1 MKALNFV
8 IGMIVGMVLLVVAVA
23 GAVLAAG
30 TLVSV
35 GQIESTLGTD
45 IFDDESSVNDLTVL
59 ELVQNLVKDL
69 QNLDGFTIEKLK
81 TDYGVK
87 IPDEISGIDITPVF
101 GYPIT
106 EVPNHLGDIVNNMTL
121 RDVGEFLDMDFE
133 TEYPDLRVLQDN
145 LDEKVNVALDNVLS
159 SIDDEKM
166 TVYTIERDFGLSL
179 GENNL
184 ITTLKHTPLSS
195 FAAVMDHLPVGTVVD
210 ADSDLFVAEG
220 AVALFIVADEFVEV
234 PAGELTSSLAD
245 EDSVAE
251 TYIAGADENGI
262 IYREMRYVMN
272 DDGTYEPDNSCYAS
286 SFDAAANTETYY
298 RHIVYTAYDSAATY
312 GEGTMFAVKTFLNDF
327 VSDGEG
333 GFVLA
338 DGGFF
343 TLDNVFT
350 DLDGTTLNAYILSD
364 ASVVKEGGLDLA
376 ALELYV
382 SVTNDDDTTSLRP
395 ADTFGVD
402 PAVTVDDDTR
412 LDDNF
417 TGWVRIHVG
426 DADPAMQVIAGETI
440 STISGATDAI
450 TALKLG
456 EVLDI
461 DESSAKILQTLADT
475 PINKMSDALDT
486 ITLADATEIVISEYE
501 KAGNGS
507 YVFVANDGTVGGE
520 AVKDGEKYLG
530 YFTLYNPTVHTGEI
544 IMRYDRT
551 VGDGDAS
558 VALQR
563 LAGTTIPNI
572 SAAFS
577 DMVLGDALNVDV
589 DRFAPASTLEKG
601 ETYFIFGENGYPVR
615 VVYGVDAV
623 PADTEFFVR
632 TYEGESNAVLKQ
644 LAYVNIND
652 VSAAMD
658 DIIEN
663 TLLSD
668 IIEVTEYTVIE
679 VTDVSSDPDASSEQ
693 WFFEHDAVYTVG
705 TGEDAK
711 HYTFVYDGNGKYYMT
726 DVVYLSVT
734 NGQKAQFANGNITFS
749 YVSND
754 GYTDLSELL
763 TARGGN
769 IYFKSTEDG
778 EPVYKANPALLAYY
792 IAQSALGG
800 DAKTNALKALK
811 NTYSRVECD
820 ASAAGAIEATIYGNV
835 TDAQAQGGLYVKDE
849 GSVTG
854 STESGFSVTFG
865 GYTLYDAGNPT
876 HWGAE
881 LFFKYSDGFYPASPE
896 VIENGGY
903 KLYTYAPGSFTE
915 ASDPTGSDEEYYVK
929 LAAKTE
935 DGRTEADGSTLLNLY
950 YFTLIDENFEESYTV
965 YANRECD
972 TVYVKDEG
980 GEWVKVG
987 SEWVAFDEND
997 PEHEGLD
1004 RFNAVIGYI
1013 GNSAANDGGGE
1024 LDRLSHT
1031 AVTNTIEEKSPTIL
1045 ITLLQRQVTIG
1056 SLNDTIDTLT
1066 IGELMEIEPGS
1077 VFDNDVLRNATIE
1090 NLSEKVSSL
1099 FTDMTIGTLLEY
1111 ANVSVS
1117 SEIAY
1122 ILQDVKIADFFGAL
1136 EYQNG
1141 QLTVNMVKLFG
1152 IA

>member
-220 AVALFIVADEFVEV
+220 AVALFVVTDEFVEV

-245 EDSVAE
+245 EGSVAE

-350 DLDGTTLNAYILSD
+350 DLDGTTLNTYILSD

-382 SVTNDDDTTSLRP
+382 SVTNDDNTTSLRP

-402 PAVTVDDDTR
+402 PAATVNDDTR

-486 ITLADATEIVISEYE
+486 ITLADATDIAMSEYTPL
-501 KAGNGS
+501 ADGA
-507 YVFVANDGTVGGE
+507 YVLTADG
-520 AVKDGEKYLG
+520 Y
-530 YFTLYNPTVHTGEI
+530 YTLYNPSDASHAGLQ
-544 IMRYDRT
+544 RYDKT
-551 VGDGDAS
+551 S
-558 VALQR
+558 VEGESSQALQR
-563 LAGTTIPNI
+563 LANVTIPNI

-577 DMVLGDALNVDV
+577 GMVLGDALNIEVDT
-589 DRFAPASTLEKG
+589 FAPVEGALIGG
-601 ETYFIFGENGYPVR
+601 ETYYIFNELGYPER
-615 VVYGVDAV
+615 VVYEDGKSDPDA
-623 PADTEFFVR
+623 AYFER
-632 TYEGESNAVLKQ
+632 TSEGEGNAVLKQ
-644 LAYVNIND
+644 LAYVKIDN
-652 VSAAMD
+652 VSEAMD

-668 IIEVTEYTVIE
+668 IIEVVEYAVIE
-679 VTDVSSDPDASSEQ
+679 VTDVSGDPSASYEQ

-705 TGEDAK
+705 SGEDAK
-711 HYTFVYDGNGKYYMT
+711 HHTFVYDGNGKYYMT
-726 DVVYLSVT
+726 DVVYLSAID
-734 NGQKAQFANGNITFS
+734 GQKAQFANGNITFS
-749 YVSND
+749 YVLND
-754 GYTDLSELL
+754 TYDTTVRDLIN
-763 TARGGN
+763 ARGGN

-792 IAQSALGG
+792 IAQSTLGG
-800 DAKTNALKALK
+800 DAEANALEALK
-811 NTYSRVECD
+811 NTYSRVEGESGESVTPD
-820 ASAAGAIEATIYGNV
+820 VPVYTNV
-835 TDAQAQGGLYVKDE
+835 AETAYGGLYVFNE
-849 GSVTG
+849 GTVADVNVS
-854 STESGFSVTFG
+854 FG

-881 LFFKYSDGFYPASPE
+881 LFFKYSDGFYPASSE

-903 KLYTYAPGSFTE
+903 TLYTYAPGSFTE

-950 YFTLIDENFEESYTV
+950 YFTLIDENFEEGYTV

-980 GEWVKVG
+980 GDWVKVG

-1013 GNSAANDGGGE
+1013 GNSAANDGGVE

-1136 EYQNG
+1136 EYQNNG
-1141 QLTVNMVKLFG
+1141 QLTVNMEKLFG
-1152 IA
+1152 IPIA

>member
-220 AVALFIVADEFVEV
+220 AVALFVVTDEFVEV

-245 EDSVAE
+245 EGSVAE
-251 TYIAGADENGI
+251 TYIASADENGI

-312 GEGTMFAVKTFLNDF
+312 GEGTVFAVKTFLNDF

-333 GFVLA
+333 GFELA

-486 ITLADATEIVISEYE
+486 ITLADATEIVISKYE
-501 KAGNGS
+501 KADNGS

-544 IMRYDRT
+544 VFRYDRT

-577 DMVLGDALNVDV
+577 GMVLGDALNIEVDT
-589 DRFAPASTLEKG
+589 FAPVEGALVGG
-601 ETYFIFGENGYPVR
+601 ETYYIFNELGYPER
-615 VVYGVDAV
+615 VVYEKGTSDPNA
-623 PADTEFFVR
+623 AYFER
-632 TYEGESNAVLKQ
+632 TSEGEGNAVLKQ
-644 LAYVNIND
+644 LAYVKIDN
-652 VSAAMD
+652 VSEAMD
-658 DIIEN
+658 GIIEN

-668 IIEVTEYTVIE
+668 IIDVVEYAVIE
-679 VTDVSSDPDASSEQ
+679 VTDVSGDPSASYER

-711 HYTFVYDGNGKYYMT
+711 HHTFVYDGNGKYYMT
-726 DVVYLSVT
+726 DVIYLPAT
-734 NGQKAQFANGNITFS
+734 NAQKDLFSNGTVTFS
-749 YVSND
+749 YVLND
-754 GYTDLSELL
+754 TYDSVIDLIN
-763 TARGGN
+763 ARGGN

-778 EPVYKANPALLAYY
+778 ETVYKTNPALLAYY

-800 DAKTNALKALK
+800 DAEKNALEALQK
-811 NTYSRVECD
+811 TYSRVEGESGESVTNVPVYTNVAED
-820 ASAAGAIEATIYGNV
+820 AY
-835 TDAQAQGGLYVKDE
+835 GGLYVFNE
-849 GSVTG
+849 GAVAG
-854 STESGFSVTFG
+854 ENVTFG
-865 GYTLYDAGNPT
+865 GYTLYDAENPT

-881 LFFKYSDGFYPASPE
+881 LYFKYSDGYYPASSE
-896 VIENGGY
+896 VVENGGY
-903 KLYTYAPGSFTE
+903 TLYTYAPGSGFAE
-915 ASDPTGSDEEYYVK
+915 ASDPTGSDDGEYYVK
-929 LAAKTE
+929 LASKTE
-935 DGRTEADGSTLLNLY
+935 DSGDTSRTVY
-950 YFTLIDENFEESYTV
+950 YYTLIDENFEERYTV
-965 YANRECD
+965 YAKRECD

-980 GEWVKVG
+980 GDWVKVG

-1013 GNSAANDGGGE
+1013 GNSAANDGGGGK
-1024 LDRLSHT
+1024 LDRLSNS

-1136 EYQNG
+1136 EYHQNG
-1141 QLTVNMVKLFG
+1141 QLTVNMAKLFG
-1152 IA
+1152 IE

>member
-121 RDVGEFLDMDFE
+121 RDVGEFLNMDFE

-220 AVALFIVADEFVEV
+220 AVALFVVTDEFVEV

-245 EDSVAE
+245 ESLVAE

-312 GEGTMFAVKTFLNDF
+312 GEGTVFAVKTFLNDF

-402 PAVTVDDDTR
+402 PAATVDDDTR

-461 DESSAKILQTLADT
+461 DENSAKILQTLADT

-486 ITLADATEIVISEYE
+486 ITLADATDIAMSEY
-501 KAGNGS
+501 
-507 YVFVANDGTVGGE
+507 VVA
-520 AVKDGEKYLG
+520 KDGAYVKVTSESGGTY
-530 YFTLYNPTVHTGEI
+530 YTLYNPTVHTGEN

-577 DMVLGDALNVDV
+577 GMVLGDALNIEVDT
-589 DRFAPASTLEKG
+589 FAPVNGTLTNG
-601 ETYFIFGENGYPVR
+601 ETYYVFNKLGYPER
-615 VVYGVDAV
+615 VVYEDGKSDPDA
-623 PADTEFFVR
+623 AYFER
-632 TYEGESNAVLKQ
+632 TREGEGNAVLKQ
-644 LAYVNIND
+644 LAYVNIDN
-652 VSAAMD
+652 VSEAMD
-658 DIIEN
+658 GIIEN

-668 IIEVTEYTVIE
+668 IIDVVEYAVIE
-679 VTDVSSDPDASSEQ
+679 VTDVSGDPSASYEQ

-705 TGEDAK
+705 TGENAK

-726 DVVYLSVT
+726 DVVYLSAT
-734 NGQKAQFANGNITFS
+734 DGQKAQFEDGNITFS
-749 YVSND
+749 YVSNG
-754 GYTDLSELL
+754 GYTDLIELL

-769 IYFKSTEDG
+769 IYFKSTEAG
-778 EPVYKANPALLAYY
+778 ETVYKTNPALLAYY
-792 IAQSALGG
+792 IAQSVSADTEDKAL
-800 DAKTNALKALK
+800 AALKA
-811 NTYSRVECD
+811 TYSRVETAD
-820 ASAAGAIEATIYGNV
+820 GDHTADIYTNV
-835 TDAQAQGGLYVKDE
+835 AETAYGGLYVFNE
-849 GSVTG
+849 GTVADRNVS
-854 STESGFSVTFG
+854 FG
-865 GYTLYDAGNPT
+865 GYTLYDAENPA

-881 LFFKYSDGFYPASPE
+881 LFFKYSDGFYPASSE
-896 VIENGGY
+896 VLENGGY
-903 KLYTYAPGSFTE
+903 TLYTYTPEDGFTE

-950 YFTLIDENFEESYTV
+950 YFTLIDENFEEGYTV

-980 GEWVKVG
+980 GDWVKVG

-1013 GNSAANDGGGE
+1013 GNSAANDGGVSVK
-1024 LDRLSHT
+1024 LDRLSNS

-1056 SLNDTIDTLT
+1056 SLNDAIDTLT

-1136 EYQNG
+1136 EYHQNG
-1141 QLTVNMVKLFG
+1141 QLTVNMGKLFG
-1152 IA
+1152 IAIA

>member
-220 AVALFIVADEFVEV
+220 AVALFVVTDEFVEV

-245 EDSVAE
+245 EGSVAE

-312 GEGTMFAVKTFLNDF
+312 GEGTVFAVKTFLNDF

-402 PAVTVDDDTR
+402 PAATVDDDTR

-486 ITLADATEIVISEYE
+486 ITLADATDIAMSEY
-501 KAGNGS
+501 
-507 YVFVANDGTVGGE
+507 VVA
-520 AVKDGEKYLG
+520 KDGAYVKVTSKSGGTY
-530 YFTLYNPTVHTGEI
+530 YTLYNPTVHTGENI
-544 IMRYDRT
+544 VRYDRT

-577 DMVLGDALNVDV
+577 EMVLGDALNIEVDT
-589 DRFAPASTLEKG
+589 FAPVEGTLTDG
-601 ETYFIFGENGYPVR
+601 ETYYVFNALGYPER
-615 VVYGVDAV
+615 VVYEDGKSDSDA
-623 PADTEFFVR
+623 AYFER
-632 TYEGESNAVLKQ
+632 TSEGEGNAVLKQ
-644 LAYVNIND
+644 LAYVKIDN
-652 VSAAMD
+652 VSEAMD
-658 DIIEN
+658 GIIEN

-668 IIEVTEYTVIE
+668 IIDVVEYAVIE
-679 VTDVSSDPDASSEQ
+679 VTDVSGDPDANYEQ

-711 HYTFVYDGNGKYYMT
+711 HHTFVYDGNGKYYMT
-726 DVVYLSVT
+726 DVVYLPAT
-734 NGQKAQFANGNITFS
+734 DGQKDLFSNDTVTFS
-749 YVSND
+749 YVLND
-754 GYTDLSELL
+754 TYDSVPALID
-763 TARGGN
+763 ARGGN
-769 IYFKSTEDG
+769 IYFMSTEDG
-778 EPVYKANPALLAYY
+778 ETVYKTNPALLAYY

-800 DAKTNALKALK
+800 DAATNALEALK
-811 NTYSRVECD
+811 ATYSRVEGVSGESVTTD
-820 ASAAGAIEATIYGNV
+820 VPVYTNV
-835 TDAQAQGGLYVKDE
+835 AETAYGGLYVFNE
-849 GSVTG
+849 GTVADRNVS
-854 STESGFSVTFG
+854 FG
-865 GYTLYDAGNPT
+865 GYTLYDAANPA

-881 LFFKYSDGFYPASPE
+881 LFFKYSDGFYLASPE
-896 VIENGGY
+896 VIENEGY
-903 KLYTYAPGSFTE
+903 TLYTYSREDGFTE

-929 LAAKTE
+929 LASKTE
-935 DGRTEADGSTLLNLY
+935 DSGDTSRTVY
-950 YFTLIDENFEESYTV
+950 YYTLIDENFEERYTV
-965 YANRECD
+965 YAKRECD

-980 GEWVKVG
+980 GTWVKAG

-1013 GNSAANDGGGE
+1013 GNSAANDGGVD

-1056 SLNDTIDTLT
+1056 SLNDTIDELT

-1136 EYQNG
+1136 EYHQNG
-1141 QLTVNMVKLFG
+1141 QLTVNMAKLFG

>member
-220 AVALFIVADEFVEV
+220 AVALFVVTDEFVEV

-245 EDSVAE
+245 EGSVAE

-262 IYREMRYVMN
+262 IYREMRYVMK

-312 GEGTMFAVKTFLNDF
+312 GEGTVFAVKTFLNDF

-350 DLDGTTLNAYILSD
+350 DLDGTTLNAHILSD
-364 ASVVKEGGLDLA
+364 TSVVGEGGIDLS
-376 ALELYV
+376 ALKLYV

-486 ITLADATEIVISEYE
+486 ITLADATDIAMSEYVV
-501 KAGNGS
+501 ADNGS

-530 YFTLYNPTVHTGEI
+530 YFTLYNPTVHTGENI
-544 IMRYDRT
+544 VRYDRT

-577 DMVLGDALNVDV
+577 GMVLGDALNIEVDT
-589 DRFAPASTLEKG
+589 FAPVEGTLVGG
-601 ETYFIFGENGYPVR
+601 ETYYIFNKLGYPER
-615 VVYGVDAV
+615 VVYEKGTSD
-623 PADTEFFVR
+623 PAAAYFER
-632 TYEGESNAVLKQ
+632 TSEGEGNAVLKQ
-644 LAYVNIND
+644 LAYVKIDN
-652 VSAAMD
+652 VSEAMD
-658 DIIEN
+658 GIIEN

-668 IIEVTEYTVIE
+668 IIDVVEYAVIE
-679 VTDVSSDPDASSEQ
+679 VTDVSDDPDANYEQ

-705 TGEDAK
+705 TSEDAK
-711 HYTFVYDGNGKYYMT
+711 HHTFVYDGNGKYYMT
-726 DVVYLSVT
+726 DVVYLSAT
-734 NGQKAQFANGNITFS
+734 GGQKAQFANGNITFS
-749 YVSND
+749 YVSNG
-754 GYTDLSELL
+754 GYTDLIELL

-778 EPVYKANPALLAYY
+778 ETVYKANPALLAYY
-792 IAQSALGG
+792 IAQSDFA
-800 DAKTNALKALK
+800 ALKG
-811 NTYSRVECD
+811 TYSRVEGESGESVTPD
-820 ASAAGAIEATIYGNV
+820 VPVYTNV
-835 TDAQAQGGLYVKDE
+835 TETADGGLYVFNE
-849 GSVTG
+849 GTVADRN
-854 STESGFSVTFG
+854 VTFG
-865 GYTLYDAGNPT
+865 GYTLYDATDPT

-881 LFFKYSDGFYPASPE
+881 LYFKYSDGYYPASSE

-903 KLYTYAPGSFTE
+903 TLHTYAPDGGFAE
-915 ASDPTGSDEEYYVK
+915 ASDPTGSDEGEYYVQ
-929 LAAKTE
+929 LASKTE
-935 DGRTEADGSTLLNLY
+935 GSGDASRTVY
-950 YFTLIDENFEESYTV
+950 YYTLIDENFEEGYTV
-965 YANRECD
+965 YAKRECD

-1004 RFNAVIGYI
+1004 RFKAVIGYI
-1013 GNSAANDGGGE
+1013 GNSAANDGGVE

-1136 EYQNG
+1136 EYHQNG
-1141 QLTVNMVKLFG
+1141 QLTVNMAKLFG

>member
-220 AVALFIVADEFVEV
+220 AVALFIVTDEFVEV

-245 EDSVAE
+245 EGSVAE

-312 GEGTMFAVKTFLNDF
+312 GEGTVFAVKTFLNDF

-402 PAVTVDDDTR
+402 PAATVDDDTR

-486 ITLADATEIVISEYE
+486 ITLADATDIAMSEYVE
-501 KAGNGS
+501 AQDGDGA
-507 YVFVANDGTVGGE
+507 YVKVTSESGGT
-520 AVKDGEKYLG
+520 Y
-530 YFTLYNPTVHTGEI
+530 YTLYNPSVHGTGVT
-544 IMRYDRT
+544 RYDRT
-551 VGDGDAS
+551 VSDGDAS

-577 DMVLGDALNVDV
+577 EMVLGDALNIEVDT
-589 DRFAPASTLEKG
+589 FAPVEGALVGG
-601 ETYFIFGENGYPVR
+601 ETYYIFNELGYPER
-615 VVYGVDAV
+615 VVYEKGTSDPNA
-623 PADTEFFVR
+623 AYFER
-632 TYEGESNAVLKQ
+632 TSEGEGNAVLKQ
-644 LAYVNIND
+644 LAYVKIDN
-652 VSAAMD
+652 VSEAMD
-658 DIIEN
+658 GIIEN

-668 IIEVTEYTVIE
+668 IIDVVEYAVIE
-679 VTDVSSDPDASSEQ
+679 VTDVSGDPSASSEQ

-705 TGEDAK
+705 SGEDAK

-726 DVVYLSVT
+726 DVVYLSAT
-734 NGQKAQFANGNITFS
+734 GAQKAQFADGNITFS

-754 GYTDLSELL
+754 GYTDLRELL

-800 DAKTNALKALK
+800 DAKTNALEALK

-849 GSVTG
+849 GSVTE

-935 DGRTEADGSTLLNLY
+935 DGRTEADGSTLLDLY

-972 TVYVKDEG
+972 TVYVKDVG
-980 GEWVKVG
+980 GDWVKVG

-997 PEHEGLD
+997 HEHEGLD

-1013 GNSAANDGGGE
+1013 GNSAANDGGVE

-1136 EYQNG
+1136 EYHQNG
-1141 QLTVNMVKLFG
+1141 QLTVNMEKLFG
-1152 IA
+1152 IAIA

>member
-220 AVALFIVADEFVEV
+220 AVALFVVTDEFVEV

-245 EDSVAE
+245 ESRVAE

-412 LDDNF
+412 LDDSF

-486 ITLADATEIVISEYE
+486 ITLADATDIAMSEY
-501 KAGNGS
+501 
-507 YVFVANDGTVGGE
+507 VVA
-520 AVKDGEKYLG
+520 KDGAYVKVTSESG
-530 YFTLYNPTVHTGEI
+530 GTYFTLYNPTVHTGENI
-544 IMRYDRT
+544 VRYDRT
-551 VGDGDAS
+551 VSDEDAS

-577 DMVLGDALNVDV
+577 EMVLGDALNIEVDT
-589 DRFAPASTLEKG
+589 FAPVEGDLTNG
-601 ETYFIFGENGYPVR
+601 ETYYIFNKLGYPER
-615 VVYGVDAV
+615 VVYEDGKSDPDA
-623 PADTEFFVR
+623 AYFER
-632 TYEGESNAVLKQ
+632 TSEGEGNAVLKQ
-644 LAYVNIND
+644 LAYVKIDN
-652 VSAAMD
+652 VSEAMD
-658 DIIEN
+658 GIIEN

-668 IIEVTEYTVIE
+668 IIDVVEYAVIE
-679 VTDVSSDPDASSEQ
+679 VTDVSGDPDASSEQ

-711 HYTFVYDGNGKYYMT
+711 HHTFVYDGNGKYYMT
-726 DVVYLSVT
+726 DVIYLPAT
-734 NGQKAQFANGNITFS
+734 GAQKDLFSNDTVTFS
-749 YVSND
+749 YVLND
-754 GYTDLSELL
+754 TYDSVDNLIA
-763 TARGGN
+763 ARGGN
-769 IYFKSTEDG
+769 IYFKSTEAG
-778 EPVYKANPALLAYY
+778 EAVYKTNPALLAYY
-792 IAQSALGG
+792 ISASLT
-800 DAKTNALKALK
+800 DEKAALTELK
-811 NTYSRVECD
+811 KTYSRESGESGESVTTD
-820 ASAAGAIEATIYGNV
+820 VPVYTNV
-835 TDAQAQGGLYVKDE
+835 AETAYGGLYVFNE
-849 GSVTG
+849 GTVADRNVS
-854 STESGFSVTFG
+854 FG
-865 GYTLYDAGNPT
+865 GYTLYDAENPT

-881 LFFKYSDGFYPASPE
+881 LFFKYSDGFYPASSE
-896 VIENGGY
+896 VLENGGY
-903 KLYTYAPGSFTE
+903 TLYTYTPEDGFTE
-915 ASDPTGSDEEYYVK
+915 ASDPTGSDEEFYVK

-935 DGRTEADGSTLLNLY
+935 NGRTEADGNTLLNLY
-950 YFTLIDENFEESYTV
+950 YFTLIDENFEEGYTV

-980 GEWVKVG
+980 GDWVKVG

-1013 GNSAANDGGGE
+1013 GNSAANDGGID
-1024 LDRLSHT
+1024 LDRLSNS

-1056 SLNDTIDTLT
+1056 SLNETIDTLT

-1136 EYQNG
+1136 EYHQNG
-1141 QLTVNMVKLFG
+1141 QLTVNMEELFG

>member
-220 AVALFIVADEFVEV
+220 AVALFVVTDEFVEV

-245 EDSVAE
+245 EGSVAE

-350 DLDGTTLNAYILSD
+350 DLDGTTLNTYILSD
-364 ASVVKEGGLDLA
+364 TSVVKEGGLDIA

-402 PAVTVDDDTR
+402 PAATVDDDTR

-486 ITLADATEIVISEYE
+486 ITLADATDIAMSTYTEAKY
-501 KAGNGS
+501 GS
-507 YVFVANDGTVGGE
+507 YVLVSSETGGT
-520 AVKDGEKYLG
+520 Y
-530 YFTLYNPTVHTGEI
+530 YTLYNPSDPLHAGLTRYERTSVDGESS
-544 IMRYDRT
+544 
-551 VGDGDAS
+551 A
-558 VALQR
+558 ALQR
-563 LAGTTIPNI
+563 LADVAIPDI

-577 DMVLGDALNVDV
+577 GMVLGDALNIEVDT
-589 DRFAPASTLEKG
+589 FAPIEGALTNG
-601 ETYFIFGENGYPVR
+601 ETYYIFNKLGYPER
-615 VVYGVDAV
+615 VVYEDGKSDPDA
-623 PADTEFFVR
+623 AYFER
-632 TYEGESNAVLKQ
+632 TSEGEGNAVLKQ
-644 LAYVNIND
+644 LAYVKIDN
-652 VSAAMD
+652 VSEAMD
-658 DIIEN
+658 GIIEN

-668 IIEVTEYTVIE
+668 IIDVVEYAVIE
-679 VTDVSSDPDASSEQ
+679 VTDVSGDPSASYEQ

-705 TGEDAK
+705 SGEDAK
-711 HYTFVYDGNGKYYMT
+711 HHTFVYDGNGKYYMT
-726 DVVYLSVT
+726 DVVYLPAT
-734 NGQKAQFANGNITFS
+734 NAQKDLFSNGTVTFS
-749 YVSND
+749 YVLND
-754 GYTDLSELL
+754 TYESVIDLID
-763 TARGGN
+763 ARGGN

-778 EPVYKANPALLAYY
+778 ETVYKTNPALLAYY

-800 DAKTNALKALK
+800 DAETNALKALK
-811 NTYSRVECD
+811 NTYSRVERD

-865 GYTLYDAGNPT
+865 GYTLYDAANPT

-881 LFFKYSDGFYPASPE
+881 LFFKYSDGYYPASSE

-903 KLYTYAPGSFTE
+903 TLYTYAPGSFTA

-935 DGRTEADGSTLLNLY
+935 ESGDASRTVY
-950 YFTLIDENFEESYTV
+950 YYTLIDENFEEGYTV
-965 YANRECD
+965 YAKRECD

-980 GEWVKVG
+980 GDWVKVG
-987 SEWVAFDEND
+987 SEWVAFNEND

-1013 GNSAANDGGGE
+1013 GNSAANDGGVD
-1024 LDRLSHT
+1024 LDRLSNS

-1056 SLNDTIDTLT
+1056 SLNETIDELT

-1090 NLSEKVSSL
+1090 NLSETVSSL

-1136 EYQNG
+1136 EYQKG
-1141 QLTVNMVKLFG
+1141 QLTVNMEKLFG
-1152 IA
+1152 IP